1 MQAVVGWDELARRG
15 SASSMLTLVALSLGT
30 LAGVALLVSR
40 GRSTGA
46 KWLLLML
53 LLAGLPMFFVGIG
66 RGTIVGWEMLALV
79 QAALQAGSIALLF
92 TRSAREWLAGGG
104 ETRDW

>member
-15 SASSMLTLVALSLGT
+15 SAAAMLTLLALSLGT

-40 GRSTGA
+40 GRSRGA

-53 LLAGLPMFFVGIG
+53 LLLGLPMFFISLG
-66 RGTIVGWEMLALV
+66 RGTIVGWGLLAV
-79 QAALQAGSIALLF
+79 LQASLQVGSIALLF
-92 TRSAREWLAGGG
+92 TPSAREWLGKGS
-104 ETRDW
+104 